1 MIEVRIPLP
10 GESINEVVLSK
21 WFVEDGGYVE
31 KNQEV
36 GEIESDKATLPL
48 IAPESGVIKY
58 SIVPGTTVKVG
69 TLAFTVDNNEKN
81 KKKEIKEKDRN
92 ISKQVNTDEKPGTK
106 NYHDAVKISPVAKK
120 MMEDNNVT
128 ADEIIKGLRR
138 IGKDEVNAVLGKR
151 SSEGQKF
158 GRSDGQKFR
167 SLEVQKNTNEG
178 SREVKREQMSQL
190 RKKLSKRLIVARNE
204 TAMLTTFNEVD
215 MSAVISLRKKY
226 QQEFSEKYGVKLGF
240 MSFFVRASTIAL
252 QDFPKVNS
260 MIEGEEI
267 IIPSF
272 IDIGFAVQTEKGLTV
287 PVLRNTEIIG
297 IPEIEQKISALA
309 EKALKGRLSID
320 DMTGGTFTI
329 TNGGVFGS
337 LLSTPIINPPQAAIL
352 GMHNIIERPVA
363 IASKVEIR
371 PMMYL
376 ALSYDH
382 RIIDGKDSV
391 TFLLRIKELIVTPVK
406 MLHNNQQDER
416 SLLGL

>member
-1 MIEVRIPLP
+1 MIEVKIPMP

-21 WFVEDGGYVE
+21 WFVEDGDFVE

-48 IAPESGVIKY
+48 IAPENGVIKY
-58 SIVPGTTVKVG
+58 SVAAGTTVKVG
-69 TLAFTVDNNEKN
+69 TIAFYVDTEAKGGKKPKTEVKN
-81 KKKEIKEKDRN
+81 TGQKKESEDKNPAKKDN
-92 ISKQVNTDEKPGTK
+92 LNAI
-106 NYHDAVKISPVAKK
+106 KISPVAKK
-120 MMEDNNVT
+120 MMEDNNLT
-128 ADEIIKGLRR
+128 TDEIITGLKR
-138 IGKDEVNAVLGKR
+138 IGKDEVKAVLKNR
-151 SSEGQKF
+151 SSENRKIE
-158 GRSDGQKFR
+158 RS
-167 SLEVQKNTNEG
+167 EVQKNNSEG

-190 RKKLSKRLIVARNE
+190 RKKLSKRLVAARNE
-204 TAMLTTFNEVD
+204 TAMLTTFNEAD
-215 MSAVISLRKKY
+215 LSSVISFRKKY
-226 QQEFSEKYGVKLGF
+226 QQEFSEKHGIKLGF
-240 MSFFVRASTIAL
+240 MSFFVKASTIAL
-252 QDFPKVNS
+252 QEFPRVNS

-272 IDIGFAVQTEKGLTV
+272 IDVGFAVQTEKGLTV
-287 PVLRNTEIIG
+287 PVLRNTEKME
-297 IPEIEQKISALA
+297 IPDIEQNISELA
-309 EKALKGRLSID
+309 EKALKGRLSIEN
-320 DMTGGTFTI
+320 MTGGTFTI

-363 IASKVEIR
+363 VQGKVEIR

-391 TFLLRIKELIVTPVK
+391 TFLLRIKELIETPSK
-406 MLHNNQQDER
+406 MLLNNQHDEK